1 MSSQHTGDIQI
12 KKTPTNQNNQRERS
26 FSFILPQKYS
36 HLLLHI
42 STVSLYFFIYIFWIL
57 FTSPFYCLSSAACR
71 EQDFGISSDF
81 VIIQKTGMPW
91 KPKSG
96 KLNVILLHTMLL
108 KLEALLVFSMKR
120 KFVAPS
126 DLIPFNMPNQMLA
139 KRIWMKIF
147 SIINHYCYYWEYT
160 EHTMNI
166 KGKKIIAYIY
176 SSHFNM
182 EASGFRTVTIFT
194 L

>member
-1 MSSQHTGDIQI
+1 MTFKL
-12 KKTPTNQNNQRERS
+12 KKPQQTKTTNEKDHSHLFCHRSILIS
-26 FSFILPQKYS
+26 FSIFP
-36 HLLLHI
+36 
-42 STVSLYFFIYIFWIL
+42 LYLCIFFIYIFWIL